1 MNNANELP
9 EGNCN
14 IKQNVYTLHNN
25 DDQFHSKDELQDI
38 IDYISTC

>member
-9 EGNCN
+9 EGNCSK
-14 IKQNVYTLHNN
+14 KQHVYTLHNN

-38 IDYISTC
+38 IDYIRTC